1 MYVLAADINR
11 SGSAVDLRVL
21 PRTVA
26 AAADVR
32 HGFSYSTQ
40 VAGNS
45 MVTCNL
51 ACGMR
56 HVARKRQLQQQS
68 SHKLCSDIV
77 EGQQHGT
84 CKCQAIALLLTPPP
98 PPLYT
103 QLISSKCGGAMQWQ
117 QLQIMTNTA
126 SGKSSS
132 AHGKNFKIRIKTTA
146 PWGKLYKQV
155 AHAVCR
161 SCCLSL
167 YPSLSPLL
175 SL

>member
-1 MYVLAADINR
+1 MLHASCR
-11 SGSAVDLRVL
+11 QLG
-21 PRTVA
+21 
-26 AAADVR
+26 
-32 HGFSYSTQ
+32 
-40 VAGNS
+40 

-84 CKCQAIALLLTPPP
+84 CKCQAIALLLPPP
-98 PPLYT
+98 PTLYT

-155 AHAVCR
+155 AHAVCH
-161 SCCLSL
+161 SPTVSLSIPLSL
-167 YPSLSPLL
+167 PLTRFKPAIIRLWILIKCSKTHTLSGLGGRSKISQL
-175 SL
+175 KLG